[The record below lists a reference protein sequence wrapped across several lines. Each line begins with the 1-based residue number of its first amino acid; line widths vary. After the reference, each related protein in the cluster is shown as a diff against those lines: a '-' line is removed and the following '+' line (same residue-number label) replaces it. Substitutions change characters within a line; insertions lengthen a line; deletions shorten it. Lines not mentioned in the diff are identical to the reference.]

1 MEPSFRSGAEGEVGL
16 QVLLEDNERIFCRRW
31 RPGGDGDRSSTLVI
45 LPAAEHPSPSFL
57 ERLAH
62 EYGLNDELDGAWA
75 VRPLELAREGA
86 RTILVLEDPGGEP
99 LERLLGAP
107 MEMGHFLRLAISTV
121 AALGKAHQ
129 CGLVHK
135 DMRPANIIFNRAS
148 GEVRLT
154 GFGIASRLP
163 RERQA
168 PAPPETIA
176 GTLAYMAPEQTGRMN
191 RSIDS
196 RSDLYA
202 LGGTFYRMLT
212 GSLPFAASDP
222 MEWVHCHVARRPIPL
237 AKKLKDVPS
246 AVSAIIMKL
255 LAKTAEERYQTAG
268 GVERDLRRCLTEWE
282 AGGHIDDFALGQ
294 QDMPDRLLIPE
305 KLYGRS
311 REAETLLASF
321 ERIVT
326 SGPPELVLVSGYS
339 GIGKS
344 SVINELH
351 RALLPLRGQFA
362 EGKFDQYKRDIP
374 YSTLAQ
380 ALQSLVRPLLGKS
393 DIELRGWS
401 DAVLDALG
409 PNARLMADLIPEL
422 TLIIGEQ
429 PSVPELPPQDAERRF
444 QLVFRRFIGIFAR
457 PEHPLAIFL
466 DDLQW
471 LDVATLDL
479 LEDLLTR
486 SDLQHFMLIGAY
498 RDNEV
503 TADHPLRRK
512 LDAIKGAGGKLAEI
526 TLAPLAR
533 EHLGQLIADTL
544 CCDLI
549 RAAPLAQLVHAK
561 TGGNPFFAIQF
572 LSSLA
577 EQKLLSFDHAAAR
590 WSWDLERIHG
600 EGYTDNVVDLMVGKL
615 ARLPTET
622 QKALQ
627 QLACLGNIASIRTLS
642 FVLGSSEQQIHVALW
657 PAVRQELVESSAG
670 IFRFVHDRIQEAAYS
685 LVLES
690 ERPAEHLRIGRLFTS
705 RTPSREIEENIFEVV
720 SQFNR
725 GSELI
730 TLPDERERL
739 AELNLIAGRR
749 AKQSSAYA
757 AALKFF
763 ALGRAQLA
771 QDCWDRNYKLIF
783 ALELLRA
790 ECEFFTG
797 DHINAEQHLAQL
809 SACAVELADQSAV
822 ACLRID
828 LLMTLGHSDQ
838 SVEVGLDYLRS
849 VGVAWSPHPARDEVR
864 QEFERIWQ
872 QIGSRPIHALIDLP
886 LTEDPRWQAQMNV
899 LTALLPPTLFT
910 DENLFSL
917 VVARLANVSIEHGN
931 THGSCVAYVWL
942 GLLLGPHFDN
952 YPAAFEFGQLGL
964 DLVEKRG
971 LTRFRA
977 RVYLDF
983 SHVVNPWR
991 QHARSGPD
999 LVLRALE
1006 VANEIGDLTFA
1017 AYSSCNLVSA
1027 LLAAGAPLADVQR
1040 EAERRLE
1047 FARQLQFG
1055 LIADIITGQL
1065 RLIMALRGLT
1075 LNLASL
1081 DGPEFAELA
1090 FERRLERDP
1099 GLTVAIGWYWP
1110 RKLQGRVFACDA
1122 AGAMEAAV
1130 RVEPFLW
1137 TITSHLEI
1145 ADYHFY
1151 AALARSMSYECA
1163 PAQDQPGQLH
1173 ALRRH
1178 HAQLAVWADNCP
1190 DNFAGRA
1197 ALVGAE
1203 IARIEGREFEAQRL
1217 YEQSIRCA
1225 QDGALVHDEALAN
1238 EFAGRFYLS
1247 HGFEKTAHVYLRDAR
1262 HAYSRWGAVAKVR
1275 QLDDSYPQIHQS
1287 ETLPGS
1293 MSTIGAP
1300 IEHLDLATVI
1310 KVSQAVS
1317 GEIVLE
1323 KLIDTLMR
1331 TAVEQAGAERG
1342 LLILS
1347 RGAEQRVAA
1356 EASTSGNAID
1366 VHLRDVAVAEA
1377 TLPETVLRYV
1387 LRTRE
1392 DVILDDAR
1400 AVSPFVEDQYIRQR
1414 HARSVLCLPL
1424 LNRAKLIGVLYL
1436 ENNLAPRVFAPG
1448 RITLLKLLAS
1458 QAAISLENTSLYRDL
1473 ANREAKIRRLVDA
1486 NIVGIM
1492 IWNFEGE
1499 ILEANEEFLRI
1510 VGYDRADL
1518 TAGLLRWTDLT
1529 PREWLDRDEQQWVPQ
1544 LKRSGTAQPFEKEY
1558 LKKDGSRVSV
1568 LVGAATFEDEG
1579 EQGVAFVLDLSD
1591 RKRAAEAL
1599 RETQSELA
1607 HANRVAAMGQLTASI
1622 AHELRQPLSAVKISG
1637 NTALRWLTRD
1647 PADIDEARQSIENA
1661 VKDATRANDVIG
1673 RIHDLV
1679 RKVAPSKDTLD
1690 INEALLEVVALT
1702 RAEAGKHGITA
1713 QMQLAD
1719 NLPRINGDRVQLQQV
1734 MINLIMNAIQALSA
1748 VDEGARELHINSSY
1762 DRSEGVHVAVRD
1774 SGPGSTS
1781 RSWSTCLSPSTRPSP
1796 AVWAWGCRSVG
1807 PLSRITEGD
1816 CGLTKTNQRA
1826 PYFSLRF
1833 LSADTLRRWRCVR
1846 PQVGKV
1852 CRKCNFQKQHV
1863 MSGSIVRSTRRYT
1876 GWSGGSTWLEHAKQR
1891 LLCRKST
1898 SALSLYVGIAT
1909 RYSASKGSRI
1919 SIRTECTFHH
1929 GG

>member
-1 MEPSFRSGAEGEVGL
+1 LEPLFRFGAQGEDGL
-16 QVLLEDNERIFCRRW
+16 QVLLEDDERVFYRRW
-31 RPGGDGDRSSTLVI
+31 RLGSDGNRTSVLVI
-45 LPAAEHPSPSFL
+45 LPAAEHPSPSSL
-57 ERLAH
+57 ECLAH
-62 EYGLNDELDGAWA
+62 EYGLKDELDRAWA
-75 VRPLELAREGA
+75 VRPLELAREDS
-86 RTILVLEDPGGEP
+86 RTILILEDPGGEP
-99 LERLLGAP
+99 LERLLGEP
-107 MEMGHFLRLAISTV
+107 IGIGYFLRLAIEIV

-135 DMRPANIIFNRAS
+135 DIRPTNIILNQTS

-163 RERQA
+163 RERQE

-202 LGGTFYRMLT
+202 LGGTFYQMLT
-212 GSLPFAASDP
+212 GSLPFSASDP
-222 MEWVHCHVARRPIPL
+222 MEWVHCHVARRPVPP
-237 AKKLKDVPS
+237 AEQLKDVPG

-268 GVERDLRRCLTEWE
+268 GVERDLRRCLTQWE
-282 AGGHIDDFALGQ
+282 ARGHIDDFPLGEH
-294 QDMPDRLLIPE
+294 DTPDRLLIPE
-305 KLYGRS
+305 KLYGRAQ
-311 REAETLLASF
+311 EVETLLAAF
-321 ERIVT
+321 DRIVE
-326 SGPPELVLVSGYS
+326 SGVPELVLVSGYS

-344 SVINELH
+344 SVVNEVH
-351 RALLPLRGQFA
+351 KALVPPRGLFA
-362 EGKFDQYKRDIP
+362 AGKFDQYKRDIP

-380 ALQSLVRPLLGKS
+380 TLKSLVRPLLGKS
-393 DIELRGWS
+393 DIELRGWA

-409 PNARLMADLIPEL
+409 SNARLMVDLIPEL
-422 TLIIGEQ
+422 ALIIGEQ
-429 PSVPELPPQDAERRF
+429 PPVPELPPQDAQRRF
-444 QLVFRRFIGIFAR
+444 QLVFQRFIGVFAR
-457 PEHPLAIFL
+457 PEHPLALFL

-471 LDVATLDL
+471 LDAATLDL
-479 LEDLLTR
+479 LEDLLVR
-486 SDLQHFMLIGAY
+486 SDLRNLMLIGAY

-503 TADHPLRRK
+503 TSDHPLRRK
-512 LDAIKGAGGKLAEI
+512 LDAIRSTGGKIAEI
-526 TLAPLAR
+526 TLAPLVR
-533 EHLGQLIADTL
+533 EDLGQLLADAL
-544 CCDLI
+544 RCERE
-549 RAAPLAQLVHAK
+549 RAAPLAQLVHEK

-577 EQKLLSFDHAAAR
+577 EQKLLSFDHAAVR
-590 WSWDLERIHG
+590 WSWDLKRIHG
-600 EGYTDNVVDLMVGKL
+600 KGYADNVADLMVGKL
-615 ARLPTET
+615 ARLPSET

-642 FVLGSSEQQIHVALW
+642 FVLGSSEEQMHSALW
-657 PAVRQELVESSAG
+657 PAVRQELVEGSAG
-670 IFRFVHDRIQEAAYS
+670 NYRFVHDRIQEAAYS
-685 LVLES
+685 LVPES
-690 ERPAEHLRIGRLFTS
+690 ERAAEHLRIGRLFTS
-705 RTPSREIEENIFEVV
+705 RTPSREIEENIFEIV
-720 SQFNR
+720 SHFNR
-725 GSELI
+725 GAELI

-763 ALGRAQLA
+763 ALGCALLT

-783 ALELLRA
+783 ALELQRA
-790 ECEFFTG
+790 ECEFLTG
-797 DHINAEQHLAQL
+797 DHVNAEQHLAQL
-809 SACAVELADQSAV
+809 SPRAAGLTDQASV

-828 LLMTLGHSDQ
+828 LLMTLGHSNQ

-849 VGVAWSPHPARDEVR
+849 LGVAWSPHPARDEVR

-886 LTEDPRWQAQMNV
+886 FMEDPGWQAQVNV
-899 LTALLPPTLFT
+899 LTSLLPPTLFT
-910 DENLFSL
+910 NENLFSL
-917 VVARLANVSIEHGN
+917 VVARMANVSIEHGN
-931 THGSCVAYVWL
+931 THGSCLAYVWL
-942 GLLLGPHFDN
+942 GLLLGPYFDN

-991 QHARSGPD
+991 QHARSGPG
-999 LVLRALE
+999 LVQRALE

-1017 AYSSCNLVSA
+1017 AYSSCNLVSV

-1055 LIADIITGQL
+1055 LIVDIITGQL

-1075 LNLASL
+1075 QSLASF
-1081 DGPEFAELA
+1081 DGPEFAESA
-1090 FERRLERDP
+1090 FESRLDRDP
-1099 GLTVAIGWYWP
+1099 GLTVANGWYWP

-1151 AALARSMSYECA
+1151 AALARSTSYDSA
-1163 PAQDQPGQLH
+1163 PEQDQPGQLQ
-1173 ALRRH
+1173 ALHRH
-1178 HAQLAVWADNCP
+1178 HAQLTAWGENCP

-1203 IARIEGREFEAQRL
+1203 IARIEGREFDAQRL
-1217 YEQSIRCA
+1217 YEVSIRCA
-1225 QDGALVHDEALAN
+1225 RDSALVHDEALAY
-1238 EFAGRFYLS
+1238 ELAGRFYLR
-1247 HGFEKTAHVYLRDAR
+1247 HGFEKTAHGYLRDAR
-1262 HAYSRWGAVAKVR
+1262 YAYSRWGAVAKVR
-1275 QLDDSYPQIHQS
+1275 QLDASYPQIHQP
-1287 ETLPGS
+1287 ETLPGP

-1331 TAVEQAGAERG
+1331 TAIEQAGAERG

-1347 RGAEQRVAA
+1347 RGTEQRIAA
-1356 EASTSGNAID
+1356 EASTSGNAIN
-1366 VHLRDVAVAEA
+1366 VHLQDAAVADSM
-1377 TLPETVLRYV
+1377 LPEMVLRYV

-1392 DVILDDAR
+1392 DVILDDA
-1400 AVSPFVEDQYIRQR
+1400 AAQSPFVEDQYIGQRQV
-1414 HARSVLCLPL
+1414 RSVLCLPL

-1448 RITLLKLLAS
+1448 RITVLKLLAS

-1473 ANREAKIRRLVDA
+1473 AIREAKIRRLVDA
-1486 NIVGIM
+1486 NVVGIM

-1499 ILEANEEFLRI
+1499 ILEANDEFLRI

-1518 TAGLLRWTDLT
+1518 TSRRLRWTDLT
-1529 PREWLDRDEQQWVPQ
+1529 PREWLVRDEQQWLPQ
-1544 LKRSGTAQPFEKEY
+1544 LKRSGTVQPFEKEY
-1558 LKKDGSRVSV
+1558 LRKDGSRVPV
-1568 LVGAATFEDEG
+1568 LLGPAIFENDE
-1579 EQGVAFVLDLSD
+1579 EQGVAFVLDLSE

-1622 AHELRQPLSAVKISG
+1622 AHELRQPLSAVKMSG
-1637 NTALRWLTRD
+1637 NTALRWLTRV
-1647 PADIDEARQSIENA
+1647 PANIDEARQSIESV
-1661 VKDATRANDVIG
+1661 VKDAGRAADVIG

-1679 RKVAPSKDTLD
+1679 RKVSPSKDAVD
-1690 INEALLEVVALT
+1690 INEAILEVVALT
-1702 RAEAGKHGITA
+1702 RAEASKHGITA
-1713 QMQLAD
+1713 QMQFAD
-1719 NLPRINGDRVQLQQV
+1719 NLPRIHGDRVQLQQV

-1748 VDEGARELHINSSY
+1748 VDEGVRELHISSSY
-1762 DRSEGVHVAVRD
+1762 DQSEGVHVAVRD
-1774 SGPGSTS
+1774 SGPGIDVERLAHLFEPFYTTKPGGMGMGLSIS
-1781 RSWSTCLSPSTRPSP
+1781 RT
-1796 AVWAWGCRSVG
+1796 
-1807 PLSRITEGD
+1807 IIED
-1816 CGLTKTNQRA
+1816 
-1826 PYFSLRF
+1826 
-1833 LSADTLRRWRCVR
+1833 
-1846 PQVGKV
+1846 
-1852 CRKCNFQKQHV
+1852 
-1863 MSGSIVRSTRRYT
+1863 
-1876 GWSGGSTWLEHAKQR
+1876 
-1891 LLCRKST
+1891 
-1898 SALSLYVGIAT
+1898 
-1909 RYSASKGSRI
+1909 
-1919 SIRTECTFHH
+1919 H
-1929 GG
+1929 GGRLWVNENQSTGALFQFTIPVS